1 MNGYASV
8 ESAVFERLS
17 ALADPTRGRLLLL
30 LERHELAVSELCAV
44 LQLPQSTV
52 SRHLKTLADD
62 GWVAARVD
70 GTSRYYRMSVSL
82 ASEAAELWEAV
93 RAQVFAAVGA
103 AEDAERL
110 RSVLAE
116 RRSRS
121 REFFANAAEGEW
133 DALKAEWFG
142 ERPELAALAGFL
154 DAGWT
159 VGDLGCGTGQLAAS
173 LAPFVC
179 RVVAVDESETM
190 LGAAGARIAALGFGN
205 VELRGGVLEQLPVA
219 DAELDAAVLSLVL
232 HYAPAPA
239 DVLREAARTLRPGG
253 RLLVVDMLPH
263 DRDEWR
269 ERMGHVW
276 QGFGAEQIGAWL
288 SDAGF
293 GAVRYLPL
301 PADPCAK
308 GPRLFAATAVR

>member
-1 MNGYASV
+1 M
-8 ESAVFERLS
+8 
-17 ALADPTRGRLLLL
+17 
-30 LERHELAVSELCAV
+30 
-44 LQLPQSTV
+44 
-52 SRHLKTLADD
+52 
-62 GWVAARVD
+62 
-70 GTSRYYRMSVSL
+70 
-82 ASEAAELWEAV
+82 
-93 RAQVFAAVGA
+93 
-103 AEDAERL
+103 
-110 RSVLAE
+110 
-116 RRSRS
+116 
-121 REFFANAAEGEW
+121 
-133 DALKAEWFG
+133 
-142 ERPELAALAGFL
+142 AALAAFL
-154 DAGWT
+154 DAGWA

-173 LAPFVC
+173 LAPFVR

-190 LGAAGARIAALGFGN
+190 LDAAGARIAALGVGN

-232 HYAPAPA
+232 HYAPEPA

-263 DRDEWR
+263 NREEWR

-276 QGFGAEQIGAWL
+276 QGFGAEQIGGWL
-288 SDAGF
+288 GDAGF